1 MQYYCVRKEWDKIIN
16 YSKSAYDQYKTEIG
30 GMALMVQDEDG
41 DWHLKDPVI
50 LKQSVTASNTHLDK
64 EALAEY
70 YGKTAIKMMKKKGV
84 TYKYLW
90 WHSHHTMG
98 AFWSGTDQD
107 TINEAE
113 DMSDLSFSLVV
124 NLKEEFKFRIAL
136 WRPLKVQQDVELNV
150 EEKTKKVPNSITKEV
165 EDLCE
170 EPSTALSTWK
180 YTGATGYTKQ
190 TNLWTRKP
198 MKVIAPSEAAEPLEQ
213 AYEAVRELIKG
224 ACDGTVSYEKFD
236 SSLDKISDA
245 LVEAGEDVMII
256 KVTKSQFE
264 GGKLLGITEHD
275 ILLDETMFAYNAG
288 YNVWGC

>member
-1 MQYYCVRKEWDKIIN
+1 MQYYCGRKEWDKIIN